1 VTVER
6 TFNNNAELS
15 IKCEMRTMRKEKGSP
30 KASYDK
36 VHPRF
41 SSNLLPLAILS
52 GTRIES

>member
-1 VTVER
+1 
-6 TFNNNAELS
+6 
-15 IKCEMRTMRKEKGSP
+15 MRTMRKEKGSP